1 MGEPLKM
8 VPPGRSRAKPRLR
21 LTPSCGRGRRCLP
34 EGKRPPPPATPSF
47 RVENTNTANQNPI
60 SLYAYIRKI
69 KRIKIFP
76 AIHFYAFRLLLSSCS
91 FRRGLVG
98 PRRRVPIMKHS
109 HLVRVTRLSHPKD
122 IWICFWIPARLCREP
137 GGGAPGGT
145 LQGSTRNARKLTLTL
160 PLDLLQ

>member
-1 MGEPLKM
+1 M

-109 HLVRVTRLSHPKD
+109 HLVRVTRLSHPKT
-122 IWICFWIPARLCREP
+122 FGFAFGFRPGYAESPAEARRVAPFRVPP
-137 GGGAPGGT
+137 GTPG
-145 LQGSTRNARKLTLTL
+145 S
-160 PLDLLQ
+160 